1 MNTDF
6 DLIIVGG
13 GLVGAALALALE
25 DSGLKLA
32 LVERGEPSSL
42 PQDASWDPRIY
53 AISPTNATFLESL
66 GAWQVMDRSRL
77 QPVAAMHV
85 WGDDG
90 AACLD
95 FGAYETGVPELAFIA
110 ESRLM
115 ADGLWQRM
123 QQQDNLEIVAP
134 AVCAALD
141 WYDDYAML
149 RLEDGRELTTK
160 LVVGA
165 DGRESWVRRQAG
177 IEAKPRPYG
186 QKGVVA
192 NFNIEK
198 PHRGA
203 ALQWFREDGIL
214 AYLPLPGNR
223 MSMVWS
229 TWDAHADALTALPAE
244 ELCQRVAEAGRHA
257 LGKLELITPAAGFS
271 LRLLNIGSLVKP
283 RMALVGDAAHNV
295 HPLAGYGVNLGFQDV
310 MTLAEVLQERG
321 PEKDCGDYRLLR
333 RYDRARQEDI
343 AAMQLTTDSL
353 QKLFNNGNPLLKAA
367 RNFGLSLTNRQ
378 GWLKKALIR
387 HALGYSI

>member
-1 MNTDF
+1 MNGKH

-13 GLVGAALALALE
+13 GLVGAAMALALKG
-25 DSGLKLA
+25 SGLKLA
-32 LVERGEPSSL
+32 LVEGRPPQPL
-42 PQDASWDPRIY
+42 PADDSWDPRIY
-53 AISPTNATFLESL
+53 AISPTNAAFLDRL
-66 GAWQVMDRSRL
+66 GAWQNLDASRI
-77 QPVAAMHV
+77 QPVSAMRV

-90 AACLD
+90 RACLD

-115 ADGLWQRM
+115 ADGLWRALEG
-123 QQQDNLEIVAP
+123 QDNVEILAP
-134 AVCAALD
+134 AGCAALAFH
-141 WYDDYAML
+141 DDAVVL
-149 RLEDGRELTTK
+149 TLEDGRMLEAS

-165 DGRESWVRRQAG
+165 DGRDSWVRGQAG
-177 IEAKPRPYG
+177 IEAQPRPYG

-192 NFNIEK
+192 NFATEK

-229 TWDAHADALTALPAE
+229 TWDAQADALTALPAA
-244 ELCQRVAEAGRHA
+244 ELCERVAEAGRHA

-271 LRLLNIGSLVKP
+271 LRLLNIGSLVRP
-283 RMALVGDAAHNV
+283 RLALVGDAAHNV
-295 HPLAGYGVNLGFQDV
+295 HPLAGYGVNLGFQDA
-310 MTLAEVLQERG
+310 MTLAQVLKERG
-321 PEKDCGDYRLLR
+321 PEKDCGSLPLLR

-343 AAMQLTTDSL
+343 VAMQLTTDSL
-353 QKLFNNGNPLLKAA
+353 QKLFNNGNPLLKLA
-367 RNFGLSLTNRQ
+367 RNVGLGLTNRQ

-387 HALGYSI
+387 HALGYTI

>member
-32 LVERGEPSSL
+32 LVEHAEPPAL

-53 AISPTNATFLESL
+53 AISPTNATFLEAL
-66 GAWQVMDRSRL
+66 GVWQNLDRSRI

-90 AACLD
+90 TACLD

-115 ADGLWQRM
+115 ADGLWKRM
-123 QQQDNLEIVAP
+123 QEQDNLEIVAP
-134 AVCAALD
+134 AYCSALD
-141 WYDDYAML
+141 WYEDYAVL
-149 RLEDGRELTTK
+149 RLADGRELTAK

-165 DGRESWVRRQAG
+165 DGRESWVRNQAG

-192 NFNIEK
+192 NFNTEK

-244 ELCQRVAEAGRHA
+244 ELCERVAEAGHHT

-310 MTLAEVLQERG
+310 LTLAEVLKERG

-353 QKLFNNGNPLLKAA
+353 QKLFNNGNPLLKVA
-367 RNFGLSLTNRQ
+367 RNIGLSLTNRQ
-378 GWLKKALIR
+378 NWLKKALIR
-387 HALGYSI
+387 HALGYTI